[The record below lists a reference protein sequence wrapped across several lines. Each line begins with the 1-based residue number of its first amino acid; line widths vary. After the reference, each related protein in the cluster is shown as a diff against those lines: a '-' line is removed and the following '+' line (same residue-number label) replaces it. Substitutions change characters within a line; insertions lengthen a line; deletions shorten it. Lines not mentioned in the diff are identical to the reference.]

1 MRATIPRPAP
11 YAGLRVYSEEDAS
24 FFFGRRRTRDLII
37 SNLRSSRLTLVF
49 GPSGVGKSSVLE
61 AGVAHELKRLAQQN
75 VDQTGAPCF
84 AVTVFNKWQDD
95 PVAGLISA
103 VEQSAM
109 PLLAGRRIDPPKP
122 SSSLADNLG
131 AWAECVGGDLLII
144 LDQFEDHFLDQEDEE
159 RSSSFDAE
167 FARAVNQPGLR
178 VNFILSIR
186 DDAYSRL
193 DHLKPRIPN
202 LYANSMRI
210 EHLDAEAARA
220 AIEKPIRQY
229 NRFYAGGDDKISIE
243 PELTDEVLR
252 TVRTGRLSL
261 GDVGRGESRGA
272 STPGSRRTSIEA
284 PFLQLVMTELW
295 KAEML
300 AESNTLRLGTLERL
314 GGADQIVSTH
324 LARVMEGLSEGERD
338 LAAGAFGFLVTSSG
352 HKIPYTASD
361 LAVSTELDRHQ
372 LLPLLEKL
380 ARGGQRILRASAPI
394 DPGGESRYEIA
405 HDVIAKAAFAWRTHY
420 REQQRLE
427 EQKREASAEKQR
439 AMERARGEERER
451 FIGRLR
457 RLAIALAVA
466 LVVAVAATVVAIKY
480 YREAERGRRNA
491 VVSGNIHSEI
501 LAGLYGV
508 TFLAADPQQLSPS
521 MQEVLNGLES
531 DDKQKLL
538 DEIAAANIRQTLD
551 QLNDLRDEYQHH
563 IDSSNQTGAG
573 IVLNNI
579 AGVYKFVAEIY
590 SGLEDREQAQAH
602 YMQAQEY
609 YKQAEQV
616 LKCALGPDHPDVA
629 TSVNELGQIDMNLGG
644 FAGAETRFRLAL
656 AIMKNALGADDRYVS
671 DAEMNLA
678 ECLYAEGKY
687 EEAEPLYSHA
697 AAIRIRTLGDGHR
710 EVAASLVGLAGIALD
725 RANYADAERRFNE
738 ALDAWKNSRNPQ
750 EADAVAIY
758 HGLAAIH
765 RERGEYREAER
776 YLDKSGSALKD
787 LIQQNHLLAADDLE
801 NLGLL
806 RMSQGNTKAK
816 ELFEWVL
823 GIRKRG
829 LGKQHPDT
837 ARSASNVALVYYQNG
852 DYANA
857 ETCFNEALE
866 VQKELVDSPDLAIT
880 LFGLGRLYVN
890 RGGYSEAEVF
900 FKQALAIQ
908 TKAIP
913 DARGT
918 ADTLAAYAA
927 LLQKTGR
934 QDEASSMEKRS
945 RQIRSGLEK

>member
-1 MRATIPRPAP
+1 MKATIPRPAP

-24 FFFGRRRTRDLII
+24 FFFGRQRTRDLII

-75 VDQTGAPCF
+75 VDETGAPGL

-95 PVAGLISA
+95 PVAGLTAA
-103 VEQSAM
+103 VEQSARL
-109 PLLAGRRIDPPKP
+109 LLAGRQIDPPT
-122 SSSLADNLG
+122 SSTSLADNLG
-131 AWAECVGGDLLII
+131 AWAERVGGELFII

-159 RSSSFDAE
+159 SADSFDAE

-186 DDAYSRL
+186 DDAYSKL

-202 LYANSMRI
+202 LYANALRI

-229 NRFYAGGDDKISIE
+229 NRFYAAGDGKIGIE

-252 TVRTGRLSL
+252 TVRTGILSL
-261 GDVGRGESRGA
+261 GDVGRGESKGA

-300 AESNTLRLGTLERL
+300 AESSRLRLETLERL
-314 GGADQIVSTH
+314 GGADKIVSTH
-324 LARVMEGLSEGERD
+324 LARVMEGLSENERD
-338 LAAGAFGFLVTSSG
+338 LAAGAFGYLVTSSG

-361 LAVSTELDRHQ
+361 LAVSTELDRHE

-380 ARGGQRILRASAPI
+380 ARGGHRILRASAPI

-405 HDVIAKAAFAWRTHY
+405 HDVIAKAAFAWRAQY
-420 REQQRLE
+420 REHQKLE
-427 EQKREASAEKQR
+427 EQRREAAAEKQR

-466 LVVAVAATVVAIKY
+466 LVLALTATLIAIKY
-480 YREAERGRRNA
+480 YRQADEARRHA
-491 VVSGNIHSEI
+491 VVAGNVHSDI
-501 LAGLYGV
+501 LATLYEV
-508 TFLAADPQQLSPS
+508 ALQPSDPQQ
-521 MQEVLNGLES
+521 
-531 DDKQKLL
+531 
-538 DEIAAANIRQTLD
+538 AAANTQAMLD
-551 QLNDLRDEYQHH
+551 RLNDALDEYQHH
-563 IDSSNQTGAG
+563 NDLSNHTGAG
-573 IVLNNI
+573 IALNNI
-579 AGVYKFVAEIY
+579 AGVYKSAAEFY
-590 SGLEDREQAQAH
+590 SGLEDRDQAQA
-602 YMQAQEY
+602 YYKQAQEY
-609 YKQAEQV
+609 YQQAQQV
-616 LKCALGPDHPDVA
+616 LERALGPDHPDVA
-629 TSVNELGQIDMNLGG
+629 TSVNELGHIDMNLGD
-644 FAGAETRFRLAL
+644 FSGAQTRFRQSL
-656 AIMKNALGADDRYVS
+656 AILKKALGAEDRYVS

-678 ECLYAEGKY
+678 ECLNAQGEYD
-687 EEAEPLYSHA
+687 EAEQLYSHA
-697 AAIRIRTLGDGHR
+697 ARVRILTLGDAHP
-710 EVAASLVGLAGIALD
+710 ETALSLVGLAGIALD
-725 RANYADAERRFNE
+725 RAKYADAERHFNE

-750 EADAVAIY
+750 EADAVPIY

-765 RERGEYREAER
+765 RERGDYREAER
-776 YLDKSGSALKD
+776 YLDKSRSALKK
-787 LIQQNHLLAADDLE
+787 LVQQNHLLAADELE
-801 NLGLL
+801 NLALV
-806 RMSQGNTKAK
+806 RKAQGNREAQS
-816 ELFEWVL
+816 LFETVL
-823 GIRKRG
+823 AIRENA
-829 LGKQHPDT
+829 LGKNHPDT

-852 DYANA
+852 DYASA
-857 ETCFNEALE
+857 ERLFNEALE
-866 VQKELVDSPDLAIT
+866 VQKALVDSPDLAIT
-880 LFGLGRLYVN
+880 LFGLGRLYIDH
-890 RGGYSEAEVF
+890 GGYSEAEVY

-913 DARGT
+913 GARGT
-918 ADTLAAYAA
+918 ADTLAAYAV

-934 QDEASSMEKRS
+934 QDEASSMERRS